1 MSKCQHAEVIKHYVS
16 IPTLAPSGA
25 KLRPYRAEKRMRSLS
40 MFAEEKKPLW
50 YNVRPY
56 RQTAAE
62 QLAYY
67 VVFHADL
74 DTELEWCQNKMYLFH
89 YRQIKTHKKSKVWRS
104 CFKITV

>member
-1 MSKCQHAEVIKHYVS
+1 
-16 IPTLAPSGA
+16 
-25 KLRPYRAEKRMRSLS
+25 

-74 DTELEWCQNKMYLFH
+74 DTELEWCQTKMYLFH

-104 CFKITV
+104 YFKSLFNPCTSHIIFQRVYRGFKT